1 MPLSGGGNKWTNH
14 VRSFADKKGISYMCA
29 MSDPACSA
37 EYKGA
42 KPSKVKRVQKSPKEK
57 KENITMSME
66 DKPAPARKESF
77 GDIFESTTPV
87 EGFTS
92 PAIREVLRNKSSSKK
107 SIDKQVSDRQRMLAE
122 DKNVA
127 VPDTKGKKAGRPK
140 KYSNPEEARKAKIA
154 NTIKRAKERKVE
166 KKESKIESKITT
178 AKGLYANLLGN
189 IKSWYLGHGDPAT
202 WDWKKHP
209 NAVKTHDEYV
219 EKILK
224 KVKGV
229 NKSDFVGGSFNV
241 GADIRVGGF
250 GFDPMGDAFR
260 QKPGAVLPPSEAQ
273 PVKYSSNP
281 FFDITKGLNKL
292 VPADTIFDVAQ
303 GLNKINPVVQ
313 NIQNDPEFGIELG
326 KIVNNNLLPAVVAI
340 GKPVYDVVA
349 ISLATSLTGNPVLG
363 KVVADEFWNA
373 YGKPY
378 DPRSRQDNEALKQ
391 ISERVGREAGNKAS
405 DIGAGRLKGGVE
417 FACPVCNS
425 RVGKSSL
432 VRHLVVNHTP
442 QQAVLNIL
450 NSGERDRLGN
460 YMTQNFGLN
469 PDDPRLYAFR
479 HHISQELN
487 DFNPD
492 MINNGLGAGRKKKG
506 GNTPPPPVKKTRCS
520 PVRRRVSPRS
530 PQQVIIPPPM
540 QMPLPL
546 PMQIPNTEYTFEPI
560 SQTYRDPDM
569 EYPTILRPTPRKP
582 RGGATALQKG
592 MSAEMRSYIKP
603 PLQHDLNQIIHSNDA
618 PHSKFGQTPNAF
630 RDHTNTFDAKAQKQI
645 DKAIQTLIE
654 RGVIPAPAP
663 LTASAPAF
671 VPRGSG
677 RMIGGEYETKDI
689 ILDSIISA
697 VIAGLGY
704 QIKNALFPPTEEP
717 LAPVVPF
724 NAVAPAPDIE
734 AGARLG
740 ADPRTWSP
748 SVRPRMGA
756 NPNTYTPSYLSQ
768 GGGVLGDY
776 SSVIKHL
783 LSHITDPK
791 EPVDPRDYSQAIRLI
806 NSVKKLKGGNY
817 GEDLM
822 LQNARGMY
830 FDPNNPYSEMN
841 YNTFVGNFKNN
852 KKAMENQKIKERE
865 IHDRMTRSG
874 NEYNYY
880 DRILGRGIGGA
891 DVPPP
896 PPPTPEEVDND
907 FGMNDID
914 WVAIGQALMADQPD
928 SPRSVTEVDNL

>member
-42 KPSKVKRVQKSPKEK
+42 KPSKVKKVQKSPKEK

-92 PAIREVLRNKSSSKK
+92 PAIREVLRNKSPSKK
-107 SIDKQVSDRQRMLAE
+107 SIDKQVSDQQRMLAE

-127 VPDTKGKKAGRPK
+127 VPDMKGKKAGRPK

-166 KKESKIESKITT
+166 KKESKIESKITK

-189 IKSWYLGHGDPAT
+189 LKSWYLGHDDPAT
-202 WDWKKHP
+202 WDWKEHP
-209 NAVKTHDEYV
+209 NAVNTHDKYV
-219 EKILK
+219 ERILK

-229 NKSDFVGGSFNV
+229 SKSDFVGGSFNV
-241 GADIRVGGF
+241 GADITGDKVGGF
-250 GFDPMGDAFR
+250 GFDPIGDAFR

-273 PVKYSSNP
+273 PVKYSEKP
-281 FFDITKGLNKL
+281 LINKI
-292 VPADTIFDVAQ
+292 ADT
-303 GLNKINPVVQ
+303 
-313 NIQNDPEFGIELG
+313 LG
-326 KIVNNNLLPAVVAI
+326 EITNNNLLPAVVAI
-340 GKPVYDVVA
+340 GKPVYDAVA
-349 ISLATSLTGNPVLG
+349 ISTATAFTGNPALG
-363 KVVADEFWNA
+363 KVVADEFWNT

-378 DPRSRQDNEALKQ
+378 DPQSRQDNEALKQ
-391 ISERVGREAGNKAS
+391 ISERVGKEAGNKAS
-405 DIGAGRLKGGVE
+405 GIGKGRLKGGVE
-417 FACPVCNS
+417 FACPVCNN
-425 RVGKSSL
+425 RVDKKGLVKHLISS
-432 VRHLVVNHTP
+432 HTP

-450 NSGERDRLGN
+450 NSSERDRLGN
-460 YMTQNFGLN
+460 YMTQSFGLR

-487 DFNPD
+487 NFNPD
-492 MINNGLGAGRKKKG
+492 MINDGLGAGRKKKG

-530 PQQVIIPPPM
+530 PQQVIMPPM
-540 QMPLPL
+540 PMPM
-546 PMQIPNTEYTFEPI
+546 PMPNTDYTFEPI

-569 EYPTILRPTPRKP
+569 FYPRIIRPAPRKP

-630 RDHTNTFDAKAQKQI
+630 RDHTNTFDSKAQKQI

-717 LAPVVPF
+717 PVPF

-740 ADPRTWSP
+740 ADPRTYSP

-768 GGGVLGDY
+768 GGGAGGDDMLM
-776 SSVIKHL
+776 HL
-783 LSHITDPK
+783 YGTQ
-791 EPVDPRDYSQAIRLI
+791 VD
-806 NSVKKLKGGNY
+806 KK
-817 GEDLM
+817 
-822 LQNARGMY
+822 
-830 FDPNNPYSEMN
+830 NPYAVMN
-841 YNTFVGNFKNN
+841 YNNDVRRYNEDKQRNILANQNAENFN
-852 KKAMENQKIKERE
+852 
-865 IHDRMTRSG
+865 
-874 NEYNYY
+874 
-880 DRILGRGIGGA
+880 ILGRGIGGA
-891 DVPPP
+891 DAPPP
-896 PPPTPEEVDND
+896 PPPTPEEVGND